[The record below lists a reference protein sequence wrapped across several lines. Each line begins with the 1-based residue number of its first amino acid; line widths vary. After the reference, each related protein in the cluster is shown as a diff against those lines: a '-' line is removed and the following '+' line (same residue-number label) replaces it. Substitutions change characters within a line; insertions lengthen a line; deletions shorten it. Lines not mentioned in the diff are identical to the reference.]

1 MFLEVFVINLP
12 LSSCDNFGAMLAN
25 IFLISTSVKDEFPCN
40 DSADRCCPPP
50 LSRVGVV
57 VLYSYRDDY
66 YKILV

>member
-1 MFLEVFVINLP
+1 
-12 LSSCDNFGAMLAN
+12 MLAN

-40 DSADRCCPPP
+40 DSADRCCPP